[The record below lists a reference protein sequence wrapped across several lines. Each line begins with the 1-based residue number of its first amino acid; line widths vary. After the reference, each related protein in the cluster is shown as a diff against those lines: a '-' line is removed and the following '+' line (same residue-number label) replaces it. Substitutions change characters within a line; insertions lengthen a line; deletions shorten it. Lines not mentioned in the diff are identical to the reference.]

1 MQVLMHRNLSEYIGQ
16 EEVDDILRIADM
28 LAAGKVDVSYGGH
41 GVWNALVMNAVGEVI
56 ADKSILEKPG
66 AAGGW
71 NNKPQAVRT
80 WNMK

>member
-1 MQVLMHRNLSEYIGQ
+1 MEVLMRSNLSEYIGQ
-16 EEVDDILRIADM
+16 AEVDDILRTAEM
-28 LAAGKVDVSYGGH
+28 LAAGKVNVSYGGH
-41 GVWNALVMNAVGEVI
+41 GVWNALVMNEAGEII

>member
-1 MQVLMHRNLSEYIGQ
+1 MEVLMHRNLSEYIGQ
-16 EEVDDILRIADM
+16 AEVDDIMDTASR
-28 LAAGKVDVSYGGH
+28 LAASKVDVSYVGH
-41 GVWNALVMNAVGEVI
+41 GSWKATIFNVDGEVI